1 MSRTV
6 ARKPVRERSTLPTSS
21 VRGGCGC
28 LVHILQET
36 IVHVVPLLR
45 HQILTLQPDS
55 SKGCPKEITIVINF
69 CQLTSMFCPY
79 VFNGCL
85 PSAVVVCQHTNN
97 PGLCAINHGQ
107 GTKAKKDHSVFL
119 IMLWHFFLLANC
131 SSLPPIPTARGICMF
146 VIFVYYA
153 PWQPHLL
160 SCGAVCCKQAQ
171 LYVFSV
177 PCVRPEA

>member
-1 MSRTV
+1 M
-6 ARKPVRERSTLPTSS
+6 ARKPVRERSTLLTSS
-21 VRGGCGC
+21 VRGGCWY

-36 IVHVVPLLR
+36 IIHVVPLLP

-55 SKGCPKEITIVINF
+55 SKGCPKEITIVTNF
-69 CQLTSMFCPY
+69 WQFTSMFCPY
-79 VFNGCL
+79 VFNGCS

-107 GTKAKKDHSVFL
+107 GTKAKKDRSMFL
-119 IMLWHFFLLANC
+119 IMLCHFFVLAHC
-131 SSLPPIPTARGICMF
+131 SSLPPIPKVRGICTF

-160 SCGAVCCKQAQ
+160 SCEAVCCKQAQ